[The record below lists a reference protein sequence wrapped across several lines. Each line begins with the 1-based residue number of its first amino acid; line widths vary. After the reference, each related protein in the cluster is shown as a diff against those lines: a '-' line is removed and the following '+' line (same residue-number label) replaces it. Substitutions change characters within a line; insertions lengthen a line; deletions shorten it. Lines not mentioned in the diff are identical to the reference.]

1 MQYFRFCGV
10 AFRAACQ
17 CTGAPHGRRL
27 RFENKTPSY
36 GMLSVPWKIILVMD
50 NMNIHVLASLYKCFP
65 VPGACSYAKRLE
77 NFCGESRFFGYS
89 LWKRSYLPPARSMER
104 YCIACV
110 KTRRNNIAYKERIM
124 CDSVKLAVIAREE
137 GKTVQREIK

>member
-1 MQYFRFCGV
+1 MQKGLKTFAEKAGFSVILCEKGV
-10 AFRAACQ
+10 I
-17 CTGAPHGRRL
+17 
-27 RFENKTPSY
+27 Y
-36 GMLSVPWKIILVMD
+36 
-50 NMNIHVLASLYKCFP
+50 
-65 VPGACSYAKRLE
+65 
-77 NFCGESRFFGYS
+77 
-89 LWKRSYLPPARSMER
+89 PPAQSMER